1 MEAVK
6 ANAGKIALV
15 VVLIAAAI
23 ALFAFQNAEAPKR
36 SGQVEYICVK
46 TGKTFWFKRSPTV
59 LPRENPETHE
69 KTLVPCHQ
77 TEDGQLV
84 IDPRQRAVI
93 QQLEKNGLNKYVDP
107 ETLVVRKNPQ

>member
-6 ANAGKIALV
+6 TNAGKIALV
-15 VVLIAAAI
+15 VIVLAAAI
-23 ALFAFQNAEAPKR
+23 AMFAFQGSEKPAR
-36 SGQVEYICVK
+36 TGQVEYVCVK
-46 TGKTFWFKRSPTV
+46 TGKTFWFKREPTI

-69 KTLVPCHQ
+69 KTLVPCHE

-93 QQLEKNGLNKYVDP
+93 QQLEKDGINKFVDP